1 MRRPTWLVLLALC
14 VGACGGRSLPPGQ
27 DDGAVRDGAVGDALH
42 RDGAVD
48 GPYRPDGGTTGCT
61 VDTEC
66 AVAVRT
72 DNCCQAAY
80 PELVSA
86 IAADPCL
93 ELWSAYGSLSI
104 PRQCL
109 DKWDPQCAVID
120 CMPAPPPS
128 RVARCDRGA
137 CEFAIECVDP
147 TDCTVAID
155 TRSCCPCPTV
165 VPAQLLDVDRCLV
178 KYPQTGPAPSGCAPQ
193 ACPAMPC
200 PACPPVAAMCMTQT
214 CESGVR

>member
-1 MRRPTWLVLLALC
+1 MRRPTWLVLLAFC
-14 VGACGGRSLPPGQ
+14 VCACGGRNLPSGDQ
-27 DDGAVRDGAVGDALH
+27 DGAVRDGAVGDALL
-42 RDGAVD
+42 RDGATD
-48 GPYRPDGGTTGCT
+48 GPYLPDGMLGICIS
-61 VDTEC
+61 DDQC

-72 DNCCQAAY
+72 DSCCEAAY
-80 PELVSA
+80 PEKVWN
-86 IAADPCL
+86 IASNLCV
-93 ELWSAYGSLSI
+93 EYWFNYGYAAV
-104 PRQCL
+104 PQQCR
-109 DKWDPQCAVID
+109 DKWDPQCAYID

-165 VPAQLLDVDRCLV
+165 VPAALLDVDPCLV
-178 KYPQTGPAPSGCAPQ
+178 KYPQAGPAPTGCAPQ

-200 PACPPVAAMCMTQT
+200 PVCGPVAALCMAQT